1 MFLVILEKGDRKV
14 KGPKRYLSL
23 FCWKE
28 DTEKRE
34 SRLEGEKENE
44 GKVKQPQT
52 ANLVFSDYWILNLW
66 LEILIYYLGDDDNDD
81 DNDDASKQ

>member
-1 MFLVILEKGDRKV
+1 MRHCNIRDAQTENTSRNVLCYRCFLVVFLVILEKGDRKV

-52 ANLVFSDYWILNLW
+52 ANLVFSDY
-66 LEILIYYLGDDDNDD
+66 
-81 DNDDASKQ
+81 